1 MSDSKK
7 PVHLGLS
14 LKALLRENLQWIE
27 DEQARLLQD
36 SPFASASK
44 AEIKL
49 FAALRGQSRSIA
61 ELSRYLGVSRQAAHQ
76 TVHKLINHG
85 VVELVSSE
93 HNRREKTV
101 LITERG
107 QQARALTAKHF
118 RQIEGQVARR
128 LGDKQLQ
135 QLKTLLEQNLAGIEQ
150 EQDSD

>member
-1 MSDSKK
+1 MSESNK

-36 SPFASASK
+36 SPFANASK

-49 FAALRGQSRSIA
+49 FAALRGESRSIA

-85 VVELVSSE
+85 VVELITSE
-93 HNRREKTV
+93 QNRREKIV
-101 LITERG
+101 VITERG
-107 QQARALTAKHF
+107 QQARALTALHF
-118 RQIEGQVARR
+118 QQIEGQVANR
-128 LGDKQLQ
+128 LGDKSLH
-135 QLKTLLEQNLAGIEQ
+135 QLKTLLQENLTGVEKEKAE
-150 EQDSD
+150 D